1 MSKKVPLISG
11 YAALMML
18 GGILILILLM
28 DLFDSNSP
36 VANFFLIAVIAAAL
50 SILRLANKEERK
62 G

>member
-1 MSKKVPLISG
+1 MSKKVALISG

-36 VANFFLIAVIAAAL
+36 VANLFLIAVIAAAL